1 MTRRKEHIHIQ
12 RYDIDRPP
20 FLWFIS
26 QLSVSSLN
34 KPESKRA
41 KKSKQAKNS
50 EQFWAIIIQGT
61 QYLTQKH
68 YMTTHILSPFK
79 KRRGRPR
86 IPPTRRFGLLQVEF
100 QVWLCRVRY
109 PFQHTW
115 VFQSILKAINVP
127 RPNFGTTS
135 RNSLKCKVEKLEK
148 CPMHVY
154 STALRQKW
162 TSMGWGHFFI
172 HSEKRI
178 TYCKTL

>member
-1 MTRRKEHIHIQ
+1 MILIGPHFCDLFPNYQFLAWTSQKAKEQ
-12 RYDIDRPP
+12 
-20 FLWFIS
+20 
-26 QLSVSSLN
+26 
-34 KPESKRA
+34 

-100 QVWLCRVRY
+100 QVWLCRVHY

-115 VFQSILKAINVP
+115 VFQSILKAIIKVS
-127 RPNFGTTS
+127 RPNFWPTS
-135 RNSLKCKVEKLEK
+135 RNSMKCKVEKWKSAQCMYTQQLCAK
-148 CPMHVY
+148 NGPPWDGVTFLY
-154 STALRQKW
+154 ILR
-162 TSMGWGHFFI
+162 SV
-172 HSEKRI
+172 
-178 TYCKTL
+178 